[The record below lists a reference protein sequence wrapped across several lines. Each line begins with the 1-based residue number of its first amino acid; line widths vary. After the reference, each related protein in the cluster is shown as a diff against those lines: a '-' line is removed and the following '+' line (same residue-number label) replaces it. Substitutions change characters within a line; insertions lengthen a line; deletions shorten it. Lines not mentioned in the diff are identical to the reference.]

1 MTSGVRPRFSRS
13 GAAIPIG
20 PPESNTS
27 AAAHASAPHTPAE
40 RNVRFIGRNLPFCAG
55 QSTGPPGHAVYA
67 HREASVYFDWRLFG
81 MTRGV
86 RGRIAVAALIG
97 LAAVPLSMWRL
108 TLTGQAMARAFAGER
123 FEALFGMLA
132 LIAGLIVGRAV
143 LQLARDEV
151 ANATA
156 AVLKARVRALLYEHI
171 LRLGP
176 GHFDQRRT
184 GDAVVAMVDG
194 VEQL

>member
-1 MTSGVRPRFSRS
+1 M
-13 GAAIPIG
+13 
-20 PPESNTS
+20 
-27 AAAHASAPHTPAE
+27 
-40 RNVRFIGRNLPFCAG
+40 
-55 QSTGPPGHAVYA
+55 
-67 HREASVYFDWRLFG
+67 YFDWRLFG

-132 LIAGLIVGRAV
+132 LIASLIVARAI

-156 AVLKARVRALLYEHI
+156 AVMKARVRTLLYEHV

-184 GDAVVAMVDG
+184 GDAVVAVVDG
-194 VEQL
+194 VEQLDAFFGQYLP